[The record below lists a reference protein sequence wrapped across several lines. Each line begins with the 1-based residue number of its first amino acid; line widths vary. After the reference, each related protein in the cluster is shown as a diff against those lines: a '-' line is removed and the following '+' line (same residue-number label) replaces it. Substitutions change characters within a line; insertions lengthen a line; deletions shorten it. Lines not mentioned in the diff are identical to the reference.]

1 MYDHPGYSIRNIL
14 IDNRNWEIYKFNH
27 PELDK
32 YIIKEIE
39 KMLDCC
45 NPAKGFFY
53 GYCEH
58 CKKEIIMHI
67 KCNGKVCTRCGRQY
81 VNKWVEKAKK
91 KIFKEA
97 HKLVSL
103 TIPAD
108 LRKIFIGRWD
118 LLKILQDSAYES
130 IEVTACKTLRKK
142 VKIGILVGLQTYG
155 QDMKFHPHLHC
166 AVLKKV
172 KYNEKIIDFTFIPS
186 EFLRITWRNILIKNL
201 CRADI
206 LYGEKELAYSMLE
219 RYPNGFVTNVE
230 DSRNQD
236 AVIKYLARYMRHP
249 AISNSRIESYDR
261 KNITIKIDNRKWNNF
276 RKSFTIDEF
285 ITSLIQHISP
295 KNFKIVRWYGL
306 YSRREVR
313 LERKNSHERQETIS
327 LFLHGKR
334 KIIKCPDCKNTLI
347 NIEFFINKPPDK
359 KKITGKLDYWIDSDS
374 FPYARRA
381 LS

>member
-1 MYDHPGYSIRNIL
+1 MGMYDHPRYSVRNIL
-14 IDNRNWEIYKFNH
+14 IDNRNWEIYKSNH
-27 PELDK
+27 PEMDK
-32 YIIKEIE
+32 YIIIEIE

-45 NPAKGFFY
+45 NPEKGFFI

-58 CKKEIIMHI
+58 CKKDIVMHF

-103 TIPAD
+103 TIPSD
-108 LRKIFIGRWD
+108 LRKLFVGRWD

-130 IEVTACKTLRKK
+130 IEVTASKTLRKK

-172 KYNEKIIDFTFIPS
+172 KYNGKIIDFRFIPS
-186 EFLRITWRNILIKNL
+186 EFLRITWRNILVKNI
-201 CRADI
+201 CKADI
-206 LYGEKELAYSMLE
+206 SYAEKELAYSMIE
-219 RYPNGFVTNVE
+219 RYPNGFITNVE

-236 AVIKYLARYMRHP
+236 AVIRYLARYMRHP
-249 AISNSRIESYDR
+249 AISNSRIEYYDG
-261 KNITIKIDNRKWNNF
+261 KNVKIKIDKHKWKTF
-276 RKSFTIDEF
+276 HQVFTIDEF
-285 ITSLIQHISP
+285 ITSLIQHIP
-295 KNFKIVRWYGL
+295 QKNFKVVRWYGL

-313 LERKNSHERQETIS
+313 LERNNSRERQETIS
-327 LFLHGKR
+327 LFFRENK
-334 KIIKCPDCKNTLI
+334 KIIRCPCCNNPLKNV
-347 NIEFFINKPPDK
+347 EFFISKPPDK
-359 KKITGKLDYWIDSDS
+359 LKVMGKLDYWTNPPS
-374 FPYARRA
+374 FSYA
-381 LS
+381 